1 MKKQSIPALI
11 PVLILISMLFIG
23 ILIFTYVQSK
33 KANPQM
39 IQVNALLFSP
49 PSLQS

>member
-1 MKKQSIPALI
+1 MKKQGIPPLI

-23 ILIFTYVQSK
+23 ILIFTYVESK

-39 IQVNALLFSP
+39 IKVNAWLLLPSP
-49 PSLQS
+49 PRS

>member
-1 MKKQSIPALI
+1 MKKQGLPPLI

-23 ILIFTYVQSK
+23 ILIFTYVEAK

-39 IQVNALLFSP
+39 IHVDALLVLP
-49 PSLQS
+49 PSRQS

>member
-1 MKKQSIPALI
+1 MKKQGLPPLI

-39 IQVNALLFSP
+39 IEVNALLVLP

>member
-23 ILIFTYVQSK
+23 ILIFTYIESK

-39 IQVNALLFSP
+39 IKVNAALLL
-49 PSLQS
+49 PSSHRS